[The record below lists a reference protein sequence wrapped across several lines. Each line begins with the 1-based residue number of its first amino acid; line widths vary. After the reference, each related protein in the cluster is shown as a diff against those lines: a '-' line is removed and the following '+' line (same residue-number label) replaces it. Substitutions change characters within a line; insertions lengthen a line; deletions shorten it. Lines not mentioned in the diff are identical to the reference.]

1 MTMAL
6 ELQGVRAG
14 YGRIEIL
21 HGVDLRVPEGSVVA
35 LLGPNGV
42 GKTTTLRAISGTL
55 PVTAGAIR
63 LSGRRIDNRRPS
75 AIAARG
81 LVLVPEGRG
90 VFPALTV
97 ADNLKVAHRSVPSSV
112 AGPWSAWVD
121 EVIGMFPPLGTRM
134 HQVAGSLS
142 GGEQQ
147 MLAVCRALI
156 GDPKAVLFDE
166 LSMGLAPLVVAELF
180 EHIAALRD
188 AGRTIV
194 LVEQHLTYALE
205 LADLCY
211 VMAKG
216 RVVWAGDPSELR
228 TSPTAAALLTA
239 TG

>member
-6 ELQGVRAG
+6 ELDDVRAG

-21 HGVDLRVPEGSVVA
+21 HGVSLKVPAGSVVA

-55 PVTAGAIR
+55 PVSSGAIR
-63 LSGRRIDNRRPS
+63 LNGKRIDNRRPS
-75 AIAARG
+75 AIASRG

-97 ADNLKVAHRSVPSSV
+97 ADNLRVAHHSSPK
-112 AGPWSAWVD
+112 AAAPPWEEWLD
-121 EVIGMFPPLGTRM
+121 EMVTTFPRLGERLA
-134 HQVAGSLS
+134 QSAGSLS

-147 MLAVCRALI
+147 MLAVCRALV
-156 GDPKAVLFDE
+156 GRPEVVLFDE

-180 EHIAALRD
+180 ERVAALRD

-194 LVEQHLTYALE
+194 LVEQYLTYALE
-205 LADLCY
+205 LADICY
-211 VMAKG
+211 VLAKG
-216 RVVWAGDPSELR
+216 QVAWAGEPAELR
-228 TSPTAAALLTA
+228 NSSAAATHLSA
-239 TG
+239 